1 MLETLVENQIIFYA
15 MGAGA
20 AIGVLSKLIA
30 HFTLR
35 RMVKAASRMSKSNHK
50 LMRLVRAKFEHASM
64 VSDKVQNV
72 EAFVKKYVYEYR
84 VFGIR
89 LHTFR
94 NLEKK
99 TIWIVAVLGTAG
111 TVAVYYLYGLEE
123 QVFQYAAWTGIGAVI
138 LCMVHILSDEN
149 YYQQMAENYMID
161 YLENV
166 CAHRYAK
173 LYKEKNV
180 SQTSVLEMEET
191 FQPEAEEEVVVAAV
205 EVQEEPVS
213 EQEQVYAMEREEPA
227 KEEKDAVEEKRLQE
241 VQVRRILEE
250 FLA

>member
-173 LYKEKNV
+173 LYKLTN
-180 SQTSVLEMEET
+180 
-191 FQPEAEEEVVVAAV
+191 
-205 EVQEEPVS
+205 
-213 EQEQVYAMEREEPA
+213 
-227 KEEKDAVEEKRLQE
+227 
-241 VQVRRILEE
+241 
-250 FLA
+250 

>member
-15 MGAGA
+15 MGVAV
-20 AIGVLSKLIA
+20 GVGVFSKLIA
-30 HFTLR
+30 HITLK
-35 RMVKAASRMSKSNHK
+35 RMVRAASRMNKSSHK

-84 VFGIR
+84 ILGIR
-89 LHTFR
+89 LHTFQ

-99 TIWIVAVLGTAG
+99 MIWIAAVLGVVGMA
-111 TVAVYYLYGLEE
+111 AVYYLHGFKETMLQYG
-123 QVFQYAAWTGIGAVI
+123 AWTGAGVAI
-138 LCMVHILSDEN
+138 LCMVHMLSDES
-149 YYQQMAENYMID
+149 YDLQMAENYMVD

-173 LYKEKNV
+173 LYKEKVVN
-180 SQTSVLEMEET
+180 QTSILEMEEA
-191 FQPEAEEEVVVAAV
+191 FKPEAEEEMAEDVMTV
-205 EVQEEPVS
+205 EEVREEESAEPETIYTV
-213 EQEQVYAMEREEPA
+213 EQE
-227 KEEKDAVEEKRLQE
+227 KEEKRLQE

>member
-1 MLETLVENQIIFYA
+1 M
-15 MGAGA
+15 
-20 AIGVLSKLIA
+20 
-30 HFTLR
+30 
-35 RMVKAASRMSKSNHK
+35 KAASRMSKSNHK

-191 FQPEAEEEVVVAAV
+191 SSRRLRKKWLWQRWKRFGGRAGFRQGTGICHEAGGAG
-205 EVQEEPVS
+205 
-213 EQEQVYAMEREEPA
+213 
-227 KEEKDAVEEKRLQE
+227 KRRKRCSGRKKTAGSAGAPDF
-241 VQVRRILEE
+241 RRIFGIILI
-250 FLA
+250 

>member
-64 VSDKVQNV
+64 VSDKVPNV

-111 TVAVYYLYGLEE
+111 TVAE
-123 QVFQYAAWTGIGAVI
+123 YAAWTGIGAVI

-205 EVQEEPVS
+205 EEVQEEPVS

>member
-1 MLETLVENQIIFYA
+1 M
-15 MGAGA
+15 
-20 AIGVLSKLIA
+20 
-30 HFTLR
+30 
-35 RMVKAASRMSKSNHK
+35 
-50 LMRLVRAKFEHASM
+50 
-64 VSDKVQNV
+64 
-72 EAFVKKYVYEYR
+72 KKYVYEYR

-205 EVQEEPVS
+205 EEVQEEPVS